1 MKSFADF
8 ATDDGVLTGDKLKID
23 DILGKEIIAK
33 GCKISDSKYNKGEN
47 KKVLTLQF
55 DLGGAEYIIFTGSG
69 VLIDQ
74 TEKYKNEF
82 PFLTKIEK
90 VNNFYSYT

>member
-8 ATDDGVLTGDKLKID
+8 ATDDGILTGEKLKLD
-23 DILGKEIIAK
+23 DVLGKEVAVK
-33 GCKISDSKYNKGEN
+33 GYKVAESKYNKGEN

-55 DLGGAEYIIFTGSG
+55 DLDGVEHILFTGSG

-74 TEKYKNEF
+74 AEKYKDEI

-90 VNNFYSYT
+90 VNTFYSFS